1 MPKCDNKLN
10 LLQNTVLSVTN
21 FTQTSNILHHP
32 APDGVD
38 GDILQVF
45 LVGDESQ
52 SEILYLLHSVAE
64 RWNLGNVVKKTSS
77 SRAGG

>member
-1 MPKCDNKLN
+1 MQKCDNKLN
-10 LLQNTVLSVTN
+10 LGQNTVGYVTN
-21 FTQTSNILHHP
+21 ITQTLNILHHP

-52 SEILYLLHSVAE
+52 SEIL
-64 RWNLGNVVKKTSS
+64 
-77 SRAGG
+77 